1 MKTLSKMKYLEG
13 LKKMNEEEKELQA
26 RKEKRFRRQE
36 IKVAVTRN
44 QTSPPF
50 KEEMDSSVTGGS

>member
-1 MKTLSKMKYLEG
+1 MKYLEG

-36 IKVAVTRN
+36 IKVAVT
-44 QTSPPF
+44 PPF